1 MVSLRKKRTLITGA
15 VLFFLLSFAS
25 VSQIQPFLKL
35 SVRDYEEFSRVIIE
49 PSFPLSFEIDK
60 GSSFML
66 VKISVDIGPRI
77 QREPF
82 DSRIIKSFGWTKG
95 GDYFIL
101 TIRTK
106 IRDFSYDYFVLDN
119 PTRLVLDFSEADE
132 ESGGEGRASER
143 EMQSRLDSTLS
154 REREESA
161 SQGIHT
167 IVIDPGHGGMEP
179 GALGKYGTREKD
191 VALAIGLKLK
201 DVIEKNLPVRVV
213 LTRENDVSIS
223 LENRAAIANYNKSDL
238 FISIHINSSF
248 RKDAH
253 GSETF
258 FLSREA
264 TDDEARRLAYM
275 ENNPAEFEEGIVGD
289 SEDEITMILWDMA
302 QSAYLK
308 ESSLLAETI
317 QEELNHLLRT
327 SNRGIKQAPF
337 KVLSGVACPAV
348 LVEVA
353 FISNPEEER
362 KLNTEWFQNNVVEA
376 IYRGLENYVERYAQ
390 R

>member
-1 MVSLRKKRTLITGA
+1 MVSPRKKRTLITGA

-25 VSQIQPFLKL
+25 VSQIQPFIKL
-35 SVRDYEEFSRVIIE
+35 SVRDYEEYSRVVIE

-66 VKISVDIGPRI
+66 VKISVDIRPRI

-95 GDYFIL
+95 GDYYIL

-143 EMQSRLDSTLS
+143 EMQSRLDS
-154 REREESA
+154 EREESA

-201 DVIEKNLPVRVV
+201 DIIEKNLPVRVV

-238 FISIHINSSF
+238 FISIHISSF

-327 SNRGIKQAPF
+327 RNRGIKQAPF

>member
-1 MVSLRKKRTLITGA
+1 MVSPRKKRTLITGA

-35 SVRDYEEFSRVIIE
+35 SVRDYEEFSRVVIE

-66 VKISVDIGPRI
+66 VKISIDIRPRI
-77 QREPF
+77 QRESF

-95 GDYFIL
+95 GDYYIL
-101 TIRTK
+101 TIKTK

-143 EMQSRLDSTLS
+143 EMQSRLDSALS

>member
-1 MVSLRKKRTLITGA
+1 MVSPRKKRTLITGA

-25 VSQIQPFLKL
+25 VSQIQPFIKL
-35 SVRDYEEFSRVIIE
+35 SVRDYEEYSRVVIE

-66 VKISVDIGPRI
+66 VKISIDIRPRI

-95 GDYFIL
+95 GDYYIL
-101 TIRTK
+101 TIKTK

-132 ESGGEGRASER
+132 ESGGEGRVSER
-143 EMQSRLDSTLS
+143 EMQSRLDS
-154 REREESA
+154 EREESA

-201 DVIEKNLPVRVV
+201 DIIEKNLPVRVV

-327 SNRGIKQAPF
+327 RNRGIKQAPF

>member
-1 MVSLRKKRTLITGA
+1 LVSPRKKRTLITGA

-35 SVRDYEEFSRVIIE
+35 SVRDYEEFSRVVIE

-60 GSSFML
+60 GSSFIL
-66 VKISVDIGPRI
+66 VKISVDIRPRI
-77 QREPF
+77 QRETF

-95 GDYFIL
+95 GDYYIL

-106 IRDFSYDYFVLDN
+106 IRDFSYDYFVLDD

-161 SQGIHT
+161 SQGIQT

-376 IYRGLENYVERYAQ
+376 IYRGLENYIERYAQ

>member
-1 MVSLRKKRTLITGA
+1 MVSPRKKRTLITGA

-35 SVRDYEEFSRVIIE
+35 SVRDYEEFSRVVIE

-66 VKISVDIGPRI
+66 VKISVDIRPRI
-77 QREPF
+77 QRETF

-95 GDYFIL
+95 GDYYIL

-161 SQGIHT
+161 SQGIQT

-376 IYRGLENYVERYAQ
+376 IYRGLENYIERYAQ

>member
-1 MVSLRKKRTLITGA
+1 MVSPRKKRTLITGA

-35 SVRDYEEFSRVIIE
+35 SVRDYEEFSRVVIE

-60 GSSFML
+60 GSSFIL
-66 VKISVDIGPRI
+66 VKISVDIRPRI
-77 QREPF
+77 QRETF

-95 GDYFIL
+95 GDYYIL

-161 SQGIHT
+161 SQGIQT

-376 IYRGLENYVERYAQ
+376 IYRGLENYIERYAQ